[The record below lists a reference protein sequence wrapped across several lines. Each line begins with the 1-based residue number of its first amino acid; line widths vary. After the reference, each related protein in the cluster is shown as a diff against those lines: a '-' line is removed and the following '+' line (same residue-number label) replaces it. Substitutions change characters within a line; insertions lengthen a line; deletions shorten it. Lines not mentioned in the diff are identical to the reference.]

1 MTLVADANQIR
12 QMENL
17 LSETPVISLC
27 GHNRV
32 NMVICRLFL
41 LSQGQALTTRQLAD
55 SLYLS
60 SPTVLKAVREARE
73 YLESTGLRVINEHG
87 RGFYLEGPE
96 NEYRT
101 AFAEFIQNR
110 LPEQESKE
118 FLQQYFYGLD
128 LNGIM
133 NAIQRIQQEWN
144 CKLSSASFQNALILC
159 GLACRRQGLKTKLYI
174 PQEDARL
181 LTQYSE
187 YLFAAEILKSVS
199 ALTGIEFPEEEI
211 IFLAIR
217 IICFGFVK
225 PSDKQPVWQSIEQYD
240 ATLAEFVDELV
251 DTLSQILE
259 KIFRWTNSF
268 ERVWPIICVQR
279 YSACG
284 TVISR
289 KIPFSHI
296 SVRSTVNCSKSAG
309 I

>member
-1 MTLVADANQIR
+1 MSQTVVDSNVFEVLRILLKERTVSASGLASSLSISEKAVRLRVNLAKDFLQEQGLGTIEKKPRIGMTLVADANQIR

-159 GLACRRQGLKTKLYI
+159 GLACRRQGLKTKL
-174 PQEDARL
+174 
-181 LTQYSE
+181 
-187 YLFAAEILKSVS
+187 
-199 ALTGIEFPEEEI
+199 
-211 IFLAIR
+211 
-217 IICFGFVK
+217 
-225 PSDKQPVWQSIEQYD
+225 
-240 ATLAEFVDELV
+240 
-251 DTLSQILE
+251 
-259 KIFRWTNSF
+259 
-268 ERVWPIICVQR
+268 
-279 YSACG
+279 
-284 TVISR
+284 
-289 KIPFSHI
+289 
-296 SVRSTVNCSKSAG
+296 
-309 I
+309 

>member
-110 LPEQESKE
+110 LPEQESKRVPSAV
-118 FLQQYFYGLD
+118 FL
-128 LNGIM
+128 
-133 NAIQRIQQEWN
+133 W
-144 CKLSSASFQNALILC
+144 S
-159 GLACRRQGLKTKLYI
+159 
-174 PQEDARL
+174 
-181 LTQYSE
+181 
-187 YLFAAEILKSVS
+187 
-199 ALTGIEFPEEEI
+199 
-211 IFLAIR
+211 
-217 IICFGFVK
+217 
-225 PSDKQPVWQSIEQYD
+225 
-240 ATLAEFVDELV
+240 
-251 DTLSQILE
+251 
-259 KIFRWTNSF
+259 
-268 ERVWPIICVQR
+268 
-279 YSACG
+279 
-284 TVISR
+284 
-289 KIPFSHI
+289 
-296 SVRSTVNCSKSAG
+296 
-309 I
+309 